1 MNGQLLQL
9 LILAGVAV
17 FLVLRLRS
25 VIGTRQ
31 GYEAEPDEMRG
42 GPTTTQRD
50 TRSFEVIEGGPDQD
64 IADHADPDSDTGQAL
79 AAMKRVEPEFNVS
92 DFIGGAKGAYEM
104 ILMAYENGDL
114 DTLEQFLAPDVYAGF
129 RAAVEARDEKGLT
142 VEATFVGVSGTTLKA
157 AKFDEMDNVADITLR
172 FVGEMTSV
180 VKDADGTIVEGNAGE
195 VKRQSDMWTFSRV
208 MGADNP
214 NWLLVATG
222 Q

>member
-31 GYEAEPDEMRG
+31 GYEAEPDELRG

-50 TRSFEVIEGGPDQD
+50 TRSFEVIEGGSDQD

-114 DTLEQFLAPDVYAGF
+114 DTLEQFLAPDVYVGF

-180 VKDADGTIVEGNAGE
+180 VKDADGNIVEGNAGE
-195 VKRQSDMWTFSRV
+195 VKRQSDMWTFSRA